1 MKTLHK
7 RCAGLDVHK
16 VEVVA
21 CLRLVA
27 RGKASYEVRRFP
39 TTTKG
44 LIELA
49 EWLEAAQCTHVAMEA
64 TGVYW
69 KPVWHMLEGRFTLI
83 LANAA
88 HIKGV
93 PGRKSDVNDATWIA
107 DLLAHGLIRA
117 SFVPPQPIQ
126 ELRDLTRTRK
136 QLTREVVQHTQ
147 RIQAVLEEANV
158 KLSSVIT
165 DVLGM
170 SGRRILK
177 AIVAGE
183 TDPAKLAGLGGS
195 RLAASRSDLADA
207 LHGRV
212 REHHRFLIDQHLKT
226 IEQLEATIVAFDARI
241 EVALRPF
248 RDAIERLKEIP
259 GLSETSAQILIA
271 EIGTDMNQFPTAG
284 HLLSWAGLVPR
295 LDESAGKRRSTRVS
309 KGAPWLKP
317 VLVQCAWA
325 AARKK
330 NGYFQAQ
337 FLRLK
342 ARCGPKK
349 AVVAVAASLL
359 ATAYH
364 MLADGTYYQDLGP
377 DHFTRRDPARIAA
390 KLANRIRS
398 LGYAVDIRVAA

>member
-27 RGKASYEVRRFP
+27 RGKASYAVRRFA

-117 SFVPPQPIQ
+117 SFVPPQPIR

-136 QLTREVVQHTQ
+136 QFTREVVQHTQ
-147 RIQAVLEEANV
+147 RIQAVAGGSQHQAVVGDHGRPGDERSAHPEGNRRGRDEPGEARRSRRSPARR
-158 KLSSVIT
+158 LALRSGGCLARPRARTSSV
-165 DVLGM
+165 
-170 SGRRILK
+170 SHR
-177 AIVAGE
+177 
-183 TDPAKLAGLGGS
+183 PAP
-195 RLAASRSDLADA
+195 
-207 LHGRV
+207 
-212 REHHRFLIDQHLKT
+212 E
-226 IEQLEATIVAFDARI
+226 
-241 EVALRPF
+241 
-248 RDAIERLKEIP
+248 
-259 GLSETSAQILIA
+259 
-271 EIGTDMNQFPTAG
+271 
-284 HLLSWAGLVPR
+284 
-295 LDESAGKRRSTRVS
+295 
-309 KGAPWLKP
+309 
-317 VLVQCAWA
+317 
-325 AARKK
+325 
-330 NGYFQAQ
+330 
-337 FLRLK
+337 
-342 ARCGPKK
+342 
-349 AVVAVAASLL
+349 
-359 ATAYH
+359 
-364 MLADGTYYQDLGP
+364 
-377 DHFTRRDPARIAA
+377 DH
-390 KLANRIRS
+390 
-398 LGYAVDIRVAA
+398 